1 MLTVL
6 YKIISYMG
14 LWNVKF
20 DHTNGETRI
29 CKGCSVSFHTMKPR
43 HCCNICLNVKQKVIE
58 QRKRATYEKKQS
70 YPYQGPKHD
79 YHTRFY
85 PLRAKLHKMKVREE
99 WQKYFKEKL
108 DEIFADAVL
117 MKWINDRRDKETL
130 EAKQAKSRKTITKDY
145 PNTHDYYEY

>member
-1 MLTVL
+1 
-6 YKIISYMG
+6 MG
-14 LWNVKF
+14 LWNRKF
-20 DHTNGETRI
+20 DYANGETRQ
-29 CKGCSVSFHTMKPR
+29 CKGCGISFYTIKPR
-43 HCCNICLNVKQKVIE
+43 YECNTCLNIKQKVIE
-58 QRKRATYEKKQS
+58 QRKRANYEKKQS

-85 PLRAKLHKMKVREE
+85 PLRVKLHKLKVREE

-108 DEIFADAVL
+108 DEIMQDKIL

-130 EAKQAKSRKTITKDY
+130 EAKQAKSKKNIQKDY

>member
-1 MLTVL
+1 MA
-6 YKIISYMG
+6 G
-14 LWNVKF
+14 LWNRKF
-20 DHTNGETRI
+20 DYANGETRQ
-29 CKGCSVSFHTMKPR
+29 CKGCGISFYTIKPR
-43 HCCNICLNVKQKVIE
+43 YECNTCVNIKQKVIE

-70 YPYQGPKHD
+70 YPYQGPNHD

-85 PLRAKLHKMKVREE
+85 PLRVKLHKMKVRSE

-108 DEIFADAVL
+108 DEIMQDKIL

-130 EAKQAKSRKTITKDY
+130 EAKQAKSKKNIQKDY